1 MILKNGLVLV
11 GKTLKRLD
19 VRIDGRKIAQLEN
32 SIEPMNGEQV
42 YDFSDKVITPAFVNT
57 HTHTPMALLKGVAED
72 LSFDD
77 WLFKTILPLEE
88 RLTSDAAYYGTMISM
103 MEMAAHGVAA
113 FCDMYFHMDTVA
125 HAVADFGLKALLT
138 RGLTDDSGEDVGRL
152 DENIELYNKWHGYDD
167 RIFVG
172 LGPHAPY
179 TCSKEYL
186 KRITD
191 VANIND
197 MAVVMHFFESSWERD
212 RYTVNEIMSL
222 GFDKVHFIPV
232 HCVQLKADELSM
244 LSNAFPSI
252 NIASNMKLG
261 NGIPPILE
269 MFNSGLTL
277 SIGTDGPA
285 SNNSLNPLFDL
296 RVAMLS
302 QKMKDPAVFTIEQA
316 FSMLTTNGYK
326 ALRFEGGKIEEG
338 IPADLAIFNAND
350 VQLQPLNRFLNNLLH
365 AHTDS
370 VFATMVNGRFVYY
383 DGEFPTIDT
392 QEVLKQFTTF
402 SKKVTGIEN

>member
-11 GKTLKRLD
+11 DKSLKKIDIRIEKGKIT
-19 VRIDGRKIAQLEN
+19 QLEDG
-32 SIEPMNGEQV
+32 IKPIIDEQV
-42 YDFSDKVITPAFVNT
+42 YDFSDKIITPAFVNT
-57 HTHTPMALLKGVAED
+57 HTHTPMAILKGVAED
-72 LSFDD
+72 LLFND
-77 WLFKTILPLEE
+77 WLFKTIFPLEE
-88 RLTSDAAYYGTMISM
+88 RLTSDAAYYGAMVSM

-113 FCDMYFHMDTVA
+113 FCDMYFHMDMVA
-125 HAVADFGLKALLT
+125 QAVAEFGLKALLT
-138 RGLTDDSGEDVGRL
+138 RGLTDDNGEDVGRL
-152 DENIELYNKWHGYDD
+152 DENIGLYNKWHGYDG

-191 VANIND
+191 VAKAND
-197 MAVVMHFFESSWERD
+197 MIVVMHFFESSWERD
-212 RYTVNEIMSL
+212 KYSVDEIMSL
-222 GFDKVHFIPV
+222 GFDRVHFIPV
-232 HCVQLKADELSM
+232 HCVHLEDDELGM
-244 LSNAFPSI
+244 LNNAFPSI
-252 NIASNMKLG
+252 NVTSNMKLG
-261 NGIPPILE
+261 NGIPPILK
-269 MFNSGLTL
+269 MLDAGLTL

-302 QKMKDPAVFTIEQA
+302 QKMKDPSVFTTDQA

-326 ALRFEGGKIEEG
+326 ALRLEGGKIEVG
-338 IPADLAIFNAND
+338 SSADFAIFSTTD
-350 VQLQPLNRFLNNLLH
+350 IQLQPLNRFLNNLLH
-365 AHTDS
+365 AHTDA
-370 VFATMVNGRFVYY
+370 VFATMVNGKFVYY
-383 DGEFPTIDT
+383 DGEFPTIDA

>member
-1 MILKNGLVLV
+1 MILKNGLVLID
-11 GKTLKRLD
+11 KTLQRCD
-19 VRIDGRKIAQLEN
+19 VRIDGGKIAQLED
-32 SIEPMNGEQV
+32 SVEPFEGEEV
-42 YDFSDKVITPAFVNT
+42 YDFSDKVITPGFVNT
-57 HTHTPMALLKGVAED
+57 HTHTPMAILKGVAED
-72 LSFDD
+72 LSFND
-77 WLFKTILPLEE
+77 WLFKTIFPLEE

-103 MEMAAHGVAA
+103 MEMAKHGVTA

-125 HAVADFGLKALLT
+125 RAVADFGMKALLT
-138 RGLTDDSGEDVGRL
+138 RGLTDDNGDDAGRL
-152 DENIELYNKWHGYDD
+152 DENIALHNKWHGYDD

-179 TCSKEYL
+179 TCSKDYL
-186 KRITD
+186 KRIID
-191 VANIND
+191 VARVND
-197 MAVVMHFFESSWERD
+197 MIVAMHFFESIWEREK
-212 RYTVNEIMSL
+212 YTVSEIMSL

-232 HCVQLKADELSM
+232 HCVQLRTDELGM

-252 NIASNMKLG
+252 NVASNMKLG

-269 MFNSGLTL
+269 MLNTGLTL

-302 QKMKDPAVFTIEQA
+302 QKMKDPSVFTTDQA

-326 ALRFEGGKIEEG
+326 ALRLEGGKIEVG
-338 IPADLAIFNAND
+338 SSADFAIFSTND
-350 VQLQPLNRFLNNLLH
+350 IQLQPLNRFLNNLLH

-370 VFATMVNGRFVYY
+370 VFATMVNGKFVYY
-383 DGEFPTIDT
+383 DGEFPTIDS